1 MLSRISNMVSSHE
14 LATSGLIPFST
25 NLGKESTCPLLP
37 TIINPDPNILPND
50 TLPYLNLIVEDT
62 PDFTKYEHFVLV
74 APFPTLTE
82 FEEGA
87 ESPRNPNALRGNIMS
102 SILIGSVVDDPEI
115 PDKSIESD
123 DDYRHW
129 SAKSQPFAPA
139 DVLLQYLQDGWKIN
153 NRVVVEVFPCLSR
166 QCVELYCFM
175 LLRDK
180 EYVTIPVVANP
191 VILRLT
197 REFSLTL
204 IRV

>member
-1 MLSRISNMVSSHE
+1 MSTSISNIVSSYE
-14 LATSGLIPFST
+14 LAASGLMPGLT
-25 NLGKESTCPLLP
+25 KLDKESMRALLP
-37 TIINPDPNILPND
+37 ATINLDPNNLPD
-50 TLPYLNLIVEDT
+50 GTLPYLKLIVEDT
-62 PDFTKYEHFVLV
+62 PDFTKSEHFVLI